1 MSLNT
6 NFMAM
11 AQPKECVIKYEKR
24 SLTAMSGIFT
34 NDLKHESHWACDVD
48 EVQIFILLNCIFSIY
63 EDITAD
69 KAYRSF

>member
-34 NDLKHESHWACDVD
+34 NDLKHESH
-48 EVQIFILLNCIFSIY
+48 
-63 EDITAD
+63 
-69 KAYRSF
+69 